1 MVVMLSPTHLYRS
14 GQKGDGPIGAQRR
27 PYGTFGPPC
36 TSLRAIIYSI
46 QTGPRQGA
54 PNREPFMQV
63 IYPPGKGRRPAPIF
77 YNVTRHLNEADI
89 SALWDPQREN
99 TGPRI
104 KALRYNH
111 HLLAKAVASG
121 KSGLECANLTGLTPT
136 RVSDLKNDPAFQELV
151 SYYADEMNEVYVDV
165 HQRMAALGTSI
176 LEELAER
183 FEADPDKFT
192 KRELLEMF
200 TTMADR
206 SIPTA
211 KGGPAPQQAI
221 VAGANGGLALQ
232 INFVSPQG
240 DSPKTIDIPA
250 QTQAPAVRTGEDKP
264 LSISHSLPDLPPPL
278 PLDLPLDGEPETPA
292 PALYPTR
299 PEILQAKRDLVLKE
313 IEQREADAAE
323 RERVH
328 EEYLRKKREQL
339 YGEDTSVAES

>member
-1 MVVMLSPTHLYRS
+1 
-14 GQKGDGPIGAQRR
+14 
-27 PYGTFGPPC
+27 
-36 TSLRAIIYSI
+36 
-46 QTGPRQGA
+46 
-54 PNREPFMQV
+54 MQV
-63 IYPPGKGRRPAPIF
+63 IFPPGKGRRPAPIF

-240 DSPKTIDIPA
+240 DSPKTIDLPA

-264 LSISHSLPDLPPPL
+264 LSVTHSIPQSASAPL

-292 PALYPTR
+292 AAPYPTR
-299 PEILQAKRDLVLKE
+299 PEILQAKRELAIKE
-313 IEQREADAAE
+313 ITQREAEAAE
-323 RERVH
+323 RERIH

-339 YGEDTSVAES
+339 NG